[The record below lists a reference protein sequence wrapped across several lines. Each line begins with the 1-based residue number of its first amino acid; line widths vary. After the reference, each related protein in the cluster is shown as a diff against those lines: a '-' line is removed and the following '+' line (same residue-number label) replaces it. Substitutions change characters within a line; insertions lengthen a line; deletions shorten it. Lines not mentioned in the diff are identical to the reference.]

1 MAETTNPELSFV
13 DDFAAS
19 VWAILPEEFANTLA
33 GVKKDF
39 LTNLRSTVDSMI
51 DHDLNFLERTV
62 ENARRKRNECKKD
75 DSASEATGEN

>member
-1 MAETTNPELSFV
+1 MTETTNHELNFV

-19 VWAILPEEFANTLA
+19 IWALMPEEFANTLA

-62 ENARRKRNECKKD
+62 ENARHKRNECKKED
-75 DSASEATGEN
+75 GTNEGTSEN